1 MLRFL
6 CGKYTLFVSIAA
18 YKQTAIALKGDYLC
32 PEINIELSG
41 TTDEVV
47 EVWESLWLAFDWGS
61 TKNSLVWA
69 ARVFSAIELLPTEP
83 VMSPFGRTARTT
95 AFVLVSPFS
104 LVTVTLP
111 VVVMLS
117 SALTVDLASQAYLS
131 PFISTDMLETYEFS
145 VSGLMEAVTVT
156 GVLAGRL
163 GSAKVDFTAEIKELK
178 ILP

>member
-1 MLRFL
+1 MGNIHFL
-6 CGKYTLFVSIAA
+6 ISIAA

-69 ARVFSAIELLPTEP
+69 ARVLSAIELLPTEP

-104 LVTVTLP
+104 LVAVTLP

>member
-1 MLRFL
+1 MGNIHFL
-6 CGKYTLFVSIAA
+6 ISTAA
-18 YKQTAIALKGDYLC
+18 YKQAAIALKGDYLC

-41 TTDEVV
+41 TMEEVV
-47 EVWESLWLAFDWGS
+47 EVWESLWLAFDWGI

-69 ARVFSAIELLPTEP
+69 ARVLSAIEVLPTEP
-83 VMSPFGRTARTT
+83 VISPFGRAARTT
-95 AFVLVSPFS
+95 AFVLDSPFS
-104 LVTVTLP
+104 LVAVTLP
-111 VVVMLS
+111 VVVMLP

-163 GSAKVDFTAEIKELK
+163 GSANVDFTAEIKELK

>member
-1 MLRFL
+1 MGNIHFL
-6 CGKYTLFVSIAA
+6 ISTAA
-18 YKQTAIALKGDYLC
+18 YKQAAIALKGDYLC

-41 TTDEVV
+41 TIEEVV
-47 EVWESLWLAFDWGS
+47 EVWESLWLALDWGI

-69 ARVFSAIELLPTEP
+69 ARVLSAIEVLPTEP
-83 VMSPFGRTARTT
+83 VISPFGRTARTT
-95 AFVLVSPFS
+95 AFVLDSPFS
-104 LVTVTLP
+104 LVAVTLP

-145 VSGLMEAVTVT
+145 VSGLIEAVTVT

-163 GSAKVDFTAEIKELK
+163 GSDKVDFTAEIKELK

>member
-1 MLRFL
+1 MGNIHFL
-6 CGKYTLFVSIAA
+6 ISIAA
-18 YKQTAIALKGDYLC
+18 YKQAAIALKGDYLC

-41 TTDEVV
+41 TIEEVV
-47 EVWESLWLAFDWGS
+47 EVWESLWLAFDWGI

-69 ARVFSAIELLPTEP
+69 ASVLSAIEVLPTEP
-83 VMSPFGRTARTT
+83 VISPFGRAARTT
-95 AFVLVSPFS
+95 AFVLDSPFS
-104 LVTVTLP
+104 LVAVTLP
-111 VVVMLS
+111 VVVMLP

-145 VSGLMEAVTVT
+145 VSGLIEAVTVT

-163 GSAKVDFTAEIKELK
+163 GSDKVDFTAEIKELK

>member
-1 MLRFL
+1 MGNIHFL
-6 CGKYTLFVSIAA
+6 ISTAA
-18 YKQTAIALKGDYLC
+18 YKQAAIALKGDYLC

-41 TTDEVV
+41 TIEEVV
-47 EVWESLWLAFDWGS
+47 EVWESLWLALDWGS

-69 ARVFSAIELLPTEP
+69 ARVLSAIEVLPTEP
-83 VMSPFGRTARTT
+83 VISPFGRTARTT
-95 AFVLVSPFS
+95 AFVLDSPFS
-104 LVTVTLP
+104 LVAVTLP

-145 VSGLMEAVTVT
+145 VSGLIEAVTVT

-163 GSAKVDFTAEIKELK
+163 GSDKVDFTAEIKELK

>member
-1 MLRFL
+1 MGNIHFL
-6 CGKYTLFVSIAA
+6 ISIAA
-18 YKQTAIALKGDYLC
+18 YKQAAIALKGDYLC

-41 TTDEVV
+41 TIEEVV
-47 EVWESLWLAFDWGS
+47 EVWESLWLAFDWGI

-69 ARVFSAIELLPTEP
+69 ARVLSAIEVLPTEP
-83 VMSPFGRTARTT
+83 VISPFGRAARTT
-95 AFVLVSPFS
+95 AFVLDSPFS
-104 LVTVTLP
+104 LVAVTLP

-117 SALTVDLASQAYLS
+117 SALIVDLASQAYLS

-145 VSGLMEAVTVT
+145 VSGLIEAVTVT

-163 GSAKVDFTAEIKELK
+163 GSDKVDFTAEIKELN

>member
-1 MLRFL
+1 MGNIHFL
-6 CGKYTLFVSIAA
+6 ISTAA
-18 YKQTAIALKGDYLC
+18 YKQAAIALKGDYLC

-41 TTDEVV
+41 TMEEVV
-47 EVWESLWLAFDWGS
+47 EVWESLWLAFDWGI

-69 ARVFSAIELLPTEP
+69 ARVLSAIEVLPTEP
-83 VMSPFGRTARTT
+83 VISPFGRAARTT
-95 AFVLVSPFS
+95 AFVLDSPFS
-104 LVTVTLP
+104 LVAVTLP
-111 VVVMLS
+111 VVVMLP

-163 GSAKVDFTAEIKELK
+163 GSDKVDFTAEIKELN

>member
-1 MLRFL
+1 MGNIHFL
-6 CGKYTLFVSIAA
+6 ISTAA
-18 YKQTAIALKGDYLC
+18 YKQAAIALKGDYLC

-41 TTDEVV
+41 TMEEVV
-47 EVWESLWLAFDWGS
+47 EVWESLWLAFDWGI

-69 ARVFSAIELLPTEP
+69 ARVLSAIEVLPTEP
-83 VMSPFGRTARTT
+83 VISPFGRAARTT
-95 AFVLVSPFS
+95 AFVLDSPFS
-104 LVTVTLP
+104 LVAVTLP
-111 VVVMLS
+111 VVVMLP

>member
-1 MLRFL
+1 MGNIHFL
-6 CGKYTLFVSIAA
+6 ISTAA
-18 YKQTAIALKGDYLC
+18 YKQAAIALKGDYLC

-41 TTDEVV
+41 TIEEVV
-47 EVWESLWLAFDWGS
+47 EVWESLWLAFDWGI

-69 ARVFSAIELLPTEP
+69 ARVLSAIEVLPTEP
-83 VMSPFGRTARTT
+83 VISPFGRAARTT
-95 AFVLVSPFS
+95 AFVLDSPFS
-104 LVTVTLP
+104 LVAVTLP
-111 VVVMLS
+111 VVVMLP

-145 VSGLMEAVTVT
+145 VSGLIEAVTVT

>member
-1 MLRFL
+1 MGNIHFL
-6 CGKYTLFVSIAA
+6 ISIAA
-18 YKQTAIALKGDYLC
+18 YKQAAIALKGDYLC

-41 TTDEVV
+41 TIEEVV
-47 EVWESLWLAFDWGS
+47 EVWESLWLAFDWGI

-69 ARVFSAIELLPTEP
+69 ASVLSAIEVLPTEP
-83 VMSPFGRTARTT
+83 VISPFGRAARTT
-95 AFVLVSPFS
+95 AFVLDSPFS
-104 LVTVTLP
+104 LVAVTLP
-111 VVVMLS
+111 VVVMLP

-145 VSGLMEAVTVT
+145 VSGLIEAVTVT

-163 GSAKVDFTAEIKELK
+163 GSDKVDFTAEIKELN

>member
-1 MLRFL
+1 MW
-6 CGKYTLFVSIAA
+6 KYTLSIENSRE
-18 YKQTAIALKGDYLC
+18 KLAIYYLRNYLW
-32 PEINIELSG
+32 PDEISVLSG
-41 TTDEVV
+41 IMEEVV
-47 EVWESLWLAFDWGS
+47 EVLESLWSALDWGS

-69 ARVFSAIELLPTEP
+69 ARVLSAIELLPTEP
-83 VMSPFGRTARTT
+83 VMSPFGRTARTK

-104 LVTVTLP
+104 LVAVTLP

-156 GVLAGRL
+156 GVLTGRF

>member
-1 MLRFL
+1 MGNIHFL
-6 CGKYTLFVSIAA
+6 ISIAA
-18 YKQTAIALKGDYLC
+18 YKQAAIALKGDYLC

-41 TTDEVV
+41 TIEEVV
-47 EVWESLWLAFDWGS
+47 EVWESLWLAFDWGI

-69 ARVFSAIELLPTEP
+69 ASVLSAIEVLPTEP
-83 VMSPFGRTARTT
+83 VISPFGRAARTT
-95 AFVLVSPFS
+95 AFVLDSPFS
-104 LVTVTLP
+104 LVAVTLP
-111 VVVMLS
+111 VVVMLP

>member
-1 MLRFL
+1 MGNIHFL
-6 CGKYTLFVSIAA
+6 ISIAA
-18 YKQTAIALKGDYLC
+18 YKQAAIALKGDYLC

-41 TTDEVV
+41 TIEEVV
-47 EVWESLWLAFDWGS
+47 EVWESLWLAFDWGI

-69 ARVFSAIELLPTEP
+69 ASVLSAIEVLPTEP
-83 VMSPFGRTARTT
+83 VISPFGRAARTT
-95 AFVLVSPFS
+95 AFVLDSPFS
-104 LVTVTLP
+104 LVAVTLP
-111 VVVMLS
+111 VVVMLP

-163 GSAKVDFTAEIKELK
+163 GSDKVDFTAEIRELN

>member
-1 MLRFL
+1 MW
-6 CGKYTLFVSIAA
+6 KYTLSIENSRE
-18 YKQTAIALKGDYLC
+18 KLAIYYLRNYLS
-32 PEINIELSG
+32 PDETIVLSG
-41 TTDEVV
+41 TIDEVV
-47 EVWESLWLAFDWGS
+47 EVWESLWLALDWGS

-69 ARVFSAIELLPTEP
+69 ARVLSAIEVLPTEP

>member
-1 MLRFL
+1 MGNIHFL
-6 CGKYTLFVSIAA
+6 ISIAA
-18 YKQTAIALKGDYLC
+18 YKQAAIALKGDYLC

-41 TTDEVV
+41 TIDEVV
-47 EVWESLWLAFDWGS
+47 EVWESLWLAFDWGI

-69 ARVFSAIELLPTEP
+69 ARVLSAIEVLPTEP
-83 VMSPFGRTARTT
+83 VISPFGRAARTT
-95 AFVLVSPFS
+95 AFVLDSPFS
-104 LVTVTLP
+104 LVAVTLP
-111 VVVMLS
+111 VVVMLP

-163 GSAKVDFTAEIKELK
+163 GSDKVDFTAEIKELN

>member
-1 MLRFL
+1 MGNIHFL
-6 CGKYTLFVSIAA
+6 ISIAA
-18 YKQTAIALKGDYLC
+18 YKQAAIALKGDYLC

-41 TTDEVV
+41 TIEEVV
-47 EVWESLWLAFDWGS
+47 EVWESLWSAFDWGI

-69 ARVFSAIELLPTEP
+69 ARVLSAIELLPTEP
-83 VMSPFGRTARTT
+83 VISPFGRAARTT

-104 LVTVTLP
+104 LVAVTLP
-111 VVVMLS
+111 VVVMLP

-145 VSGLMEAVTVT
+145 VSGLIEAVTVT

-163 GSAKVDFTAEIKELK
+163 GSDKVDFTAEIKELN

>member
-1 MLRFL
+1 MGNIHFL
-6 CGKYTLFVSIAA
+6 ISTAA
-18 YKQTAIALKGDYLC
+18 YKQAAIALKGDYLC

-41 TTDEVV
+41 TIEEVV
-47 EVWESLWLAFDWGS
+47 EVWESLWLAFDWGI

-69 ARVFSAIELLPTEP
+69 ARVLSAIEVLPTEP
-83 VMSPFGRTARTT
+83 VISPFGRAARTT
-95 AFVLVSPFS
+95 AFVLDSPFS
-104 LVTVTLP
+104 LVAVTLP

-145 VSGLMEAVTVT
+145 VSGLIEAVTVT
-156 GVLAGRL
+156 GVLAGRW
-163 GSAKVDFTAEIKELK
+163 GSDKVDFTAEIKELN